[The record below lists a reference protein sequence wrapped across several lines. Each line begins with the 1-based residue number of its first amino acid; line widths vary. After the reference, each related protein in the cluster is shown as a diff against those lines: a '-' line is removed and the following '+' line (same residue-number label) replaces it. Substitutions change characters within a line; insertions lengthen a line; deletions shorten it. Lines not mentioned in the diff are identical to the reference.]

1 MAQKQQLYSV
11 TELDIRKILD
21 AGRINSEVEFQRAS
35 MADRSLRM
43 LSEEDPSLNDIRIPL
58 RQLLRNYEKD
68 HWSDTDAITEQQ
80 VAESDAAE
88 AIAFAELKFVD
99 RRRKLILDELKKLKL
114 KQKDLATL
122 LNHSQS
128 YTSELLNGVRA
139 FSTGDLIL
147 IHKLLKIDLHDLLI
161 TTLSAEVQQKV
172 AAAIEQIAM
181 KNKNANVSKLSLS
194 NK

>member
-1 MAQKQQLYSV
+1 V

-21 AGRINSEVEFQRAS
+21 TGKINSEVEFQRAS

-43 LSEEDPSLNDIRIPL
+43 LSEEDPSLNAIRIPL
-58 RQLLRNYEKD
+58 RQLLRDYEKD
-68 HWSDTDAITEQQ
+68 HWSDADAITEEQ

-88 AIAFAELKFVD
+88 EIAFAELKFVE

-172 AAAIEQIAM
+172 AAAIEQIAT